1 MAIKNMEE
9 ALNWLNKR
17 MKDKENRKVEGQ
29 LTTGEI
35 IEINGKKYKRQ
46 IKSYDIIDT
55 ELSVL

>member
-35 IEINGKKYKRQ
+35 IEINGKKYKR
-46 IKSYDIIDT
+46 
-55 ELSVL
+55 